1 MSSFQ
6 EEKKNVPDQQT
17 QKTKSC
23 IHPILISRFQKKIK
37 KIKYCVEAPAP
48 HAHARLRDQWDR
60 WKHVYGRAR
69 CQTLHVVAVCC
80 GRAHPRTKT
89 MRVNHRN
96 ARRRKKHLE
105 LVARFCSAFFQLHQ
119 EDGVIFGGWK
129 APHEKQSFKNK
140 YHNSIRNP

>member
-96 ARRRKKHLE
+96 ARRRKKNILSLLLGFVPLFFSCIKKTGLFSEDEKHLM
-105 LVARFCSAFFQLHQ
+105 
-119 EDGVIFGGWK
+119 
-129 APHEKQSFKNK
+129 KNGPLK
-140 YHNSIRNP
+140 INTITALG